1 MSSRKTGFIV
11 AAAFIGPGT
20 VTTASL
26 AGAQLGYGLIWALI
40 FSVFATFVVQEMSSR
55 LGLVTGLGLSE
66 NLMKAFDN
74 KIVTYALG
82 ALVVVALG
90 IGNAAYEGGNI
101 SGAALGL
108 SSVFDIQQE
117 VWVAALGLIALMLVW
132 SNSYQL
138 IENVLI
144 SLVAVMSTVF
154 IIVMLIAGFDISLL
168 LEGLSG
174 ATLFSNT
181 TLLLAIVGTTIVP
194 YNLFLHAG
202 LSAKQGRDRIEQ
214 GETINSSEISI
225 HQKQLFSSISI
236 GGLVT
241 FAIMSCAANAYFL
254 SQTVLSPSNIANQLA
269 PLLGEFANS
278 FFALG
283 LFSAGITSALTAPL
297 ATAYALCG
305 VFGLKADIK
314 ESAFKIICTTIIVIG
329 VFVALS
335 GYKPFTIIVIAQ
347 ASNALL
353 LPISLILLLYLANQ
367 SSLMKSAKNGV
378 ISNSLSAVIILVVIG
393 LGISK
398 LI

>member
-1 MSSRKTGFIV
+1 MNSSKTGFII

-26 AGAQLGYGLIWALI
+26 AGAQLGYGLFWALL
-40 FSVFATFVVQEMSSR
+40 FSVFATFIVQEMSSR

-66 NLMKAFDN
+66 NLMKTFDN
-74 KIVTYALG
+74 RTSKFCLG
-82 ALVVVALG
+82 ALVVIALG

-101 SGAALGL
+101 AGAALGL
-108 SSVFDIQQE
+108 ANVAEIKQTT
-117 VWVAALGLIALMLVW
+117 WVSILGIIALGLVW
-132 SNSYQL
+132 SNSYKL
-138 IENVLI
+138 IESVLV

-154 IIVMLIAGFDISLL
+154 IVVMLIAGFDFSLFMD
-168 LEGLSG
+168 GLVG
-174 ATLFSNT
+174 KGLFSNN
-181 TLLLAIVGTTIVP
+181 TLLLAILGTTIVP

-202 LSAKQGRDRIEQ
+202 LSAQHAQEKMRQ
-214 GETINSSEISI
+214 SEAFTNTDLKS
-225 HQKQLFSSISI
+225 HQKQLFTSIGI

-254 SQTVLSPSNIANQLA
+254 SQTALSPSNIANQLQ

-305 VFGLKADIK
+305 VFGFKPDIK
-314 ESAFKIICTTIIVIG
+314 AMPFKIICTTIIAIG
-329 VFVALS
+329 VLVALS

-353 LPISLILLLYLANQ
+353 LPISLILLLYLVNQ
-367 SSLMKSAKNGV
+367 SSLMQHAKNTV
-378 ISNSLSAVIILVVIG
+378 ISNALSTVIILVVVG